1 VPFTFAEPRGP
12 CAVLRTA
19 LAWQLDT
26 DGDGL
31 LSRDELHTGL
41 ANLGETISVEEMD
54 TIVGLL

>member
-1 VPFTFAEPRGP
+1 M
-12 CAVLRTA
+12 LRTA

-31 LSRDELHTGL
+31 LSRDELHMGL